1 MGVREAAQRYFD
13 AWNARDGGA
22 VLDSLVP
29 GGTYADPTTPGPLSG
44 EALAAHVGGLW
55 QAFPDLAFDLVS
67 VSETGGGRIAAE
79 WLMRGT
85 NTGSFRGLP
94 PTGKTVEL
102 PGADFIATD
111 GDRITSVVGYFDA
124 GAVPRQLG
132 LQILVQPHSVGP
144 FAFGNSV
151 QVQSGRSHAPGAMAI
166 TTLHAVDAGGAEKVR
181 DYSRQSLVEMLGM
194 EGFVGATTGTIGG
207 RMFTVSA
214 WDTPEQPR
222 QLMRGGT
229 HKTAMQPFFAGE
241 VATSGFTSVWVP
253 ARINPFWVRCD
264 SCGRMSEGAEG
275 KACGCGAALPAHPP
289 YW

>member
-1 MGVREAAQRYFD
+1 MDALETARRYFD
-13 AWNARDGGA
+13 AWNARDAGA
-22 VLDSLVP
+22 VLDSLAP

-44 EALAAHVGGLW
+44 EALAAHLGGLW
-55 QAFPDLAFDLVS
+55 QAFPDLGFEIVS
-67 VSETGGGRIAAE
+67 AAETGGGRVAAE

-94 PTGKTVEL
+94 PTGRPVAL
-102 PGADFIATD
+102 PGADFIVTA
-111 GDRITSVVGYFDA
+111 GGRIASVIGYFDG

-151 QVQSGRSHAPGAMAI
+151 QVQSGRCQPPGAMAI
-166 TTLHAVDAGGAEKVR
+166 TTLHAVDDAGAEKVGE
-181 DYSRQSLVEMLGM
+181 YSRRSMVEMLGM
-194 EGFVGATTGTIGG
+194 DGFIGVTTGRIGQ

-229 HKTAMQPFFAGE
+229 HKAAMQPFFAGD

-253 ARINPFWVRCD
+253 ARINPFWVHCD
-264 SCGRMSEGAEG
+264 ACGRMSDGEAGS
-275 KACGCGAALPAHPP
+275 ACGCGAVLPPHPP
-289 YW
+289 FW